1 MLLRRKSSEEMK
13 QVLVIRSDLKMGKGK
28 MVAQA
33 AHGAVSAYIEA
44 TRHHPEWAKKWVKH
58 GQKKIAVKVS
68 GEADLLKLA
77 DVAVDLGLP
86 CALIRDA
93 GHTQLDPG
101 TLTVLGIGPAPEK
114 KIDILT
120 GDLKLL

>member
-1 MLLRRKSSEEMK
+1 MK

-28 MVAQA
+28 MVAQG
-33 AHGAVSAYIEA
+33 AHGAVSAYLEA
-44 TRHHPEWAKKWVKH
+44 TKRHPDWAKKWIAN

-68 GEADLLKLA
+68 SEKELLELEKTA
-77 DVAVDLGLP
+77 IELGLP

-93 GHTQLDPG
+93 GHTQLEPG
-101 TLTVLGIGPAPEK
+101 TITVLGIGPAPEK
-114 KIDILT
+114 SIDTLT